1 MIGSFTT
8 AQSGLKSSQIA
19 LENSMNNIANENSVG
34 YKKKV
39 SYQAEVNYGNSYGN
53 GVEITNIERQTNQYL
68 FYKIIDETSTQSYYS
83 EASSIYASAEL
94 IFNETDEAGLSKDLN
109 NYFQSLENLR
119 SNPSNLIY
127 QSDFEMTSTT
137 LVNNMQDTYKEIDEQ
152 QESLK
157 NQTYNEV
164 QSVNNILNEITQ
176 INQQM
181 LENGEDPTLLDKRDN
196 LEKELSTYV
205 DIEVSDDDFYELKI
219 AGERA
224 VFNNTQAHEISVIEE
239 YTPQIDIYDDV
250 SLNDSNLSDGDTI
263 SVKLNNGEE
272 ISIVVDTTG
281 ASDFDVKQQIADA
294 INANASMKDS
304 VSASLDSK
312 GNLLVESNEV
322 GEDAIFDLEINL
334 DSSNTNVSKNEN
346 LSKIGTD
353 EVHLELLGQEL
364 ELSSG
369 SLKATT
375 DNLTTTSPN
384 NVLYSYK
391 QDLNDLANSLI
402 DMTSAYVKEGDDYIY
417 GDDASSTYTG
427 SESVNQL
434 NLFSGGSLMT
444 MSFNSSSMENL
455 SQEDLDYL
463 STLQWKDDINID
475 SSNPNSTSSFSD
487 SLQALK
493 VNVSSNKENMDFKL
507 ETKNAVVISLENS
520 HDQLTKVDN
529 DEEMINLMQFQA
541 AYEANAKVITAL
553 DEMLQTVLNM

>member
-137 LVNNMQDTYKEIDEQ
+137 LVNNMQDTYKQIDEQ

-417 GDDASSTYTG
+417 GDNASSTYTG

>member
-137 LVNNMQDTYKEIDEQ
+137 LVSNMQDTYKEIDEQ

-205 DIEVSDDDFYELKI
+205 DIEVSDDDFYELEI

-250 SLNDSNLSDGDTI
+250 SLNDSNLTDGDTI

-417 GDDASSTYTG
+417 GDNTSSTYTG